1 MFCEIFKGSSFPSG
15 SLILAGSASHLNT
28 NGATIYAVDWTELVG
43 KLSKKFDGVQ
53 IAPLPTFP
61 RERMSGELAESYV
74 HITYWY
80 SKIYENNILGLHG
93 VWGRFAGVITQITDS
108 GIPCKH
114 HSILPL
120 PTSISADAKLA
131 PAHFVSTNSRLIE
144 STGFN
149 LKATSELTRMLLAT
163 LHRDFGIACNP
174 EGNLVR
180 EPVVAGHA
188 KGPIGKILLIGA
200 SNMRH
205 VSSLLTGMGFT
216 VEMLSLAGGIP
227 SDAAIEQLKKDLLEK
242 SVGGDT
248 AIVCDF
254 FGSFTYRFFRQMG
267 VWRCPLCW
275 GGSTICSVTSPLCR
289 RERSRGLLPRPLKCS
304 RC

>member
-1 MFCEIFKGSSFPSG
+1 
-15 SLILAGSASHLNT
+15 
-28 NGATIYAVDWTELVG
+28 V
-43 KLSKKFDGVQ
+43 
-53 IAPLPTFP
+53 
-61 RERMSGELAESYV
+61 
-74 HITYWY
+74 
-80 SKIYENNILGLHG
+80 
-93 VWGRFAGVITQITDS
+93 
-108 GIPCKH
+108 
-114 HSILPL
+114 PL

-149 LKATSELTRMLLAT
+149 LKATSELTPMLLAT

-200 SNMRH
+200 SNMRR

-242 SVGGDT
+242 SVGGGHSYC
-248 AIVCDF
+248 V
-254 FGSFTYRFFRQMG
+254 RFFWQFHLQIRPG
-267 VWRCPLCW
+267 
-275 GGSTICSVTSPLCR
+275 R
-289 RERSRGLLPRPLKCS
+289 RESGVAHYAGGEVPSARGPRHCAGGNVQGD
-304 RC
+304 CCQDH